1 MSHIVGIDLGTT
13 NSLCAVFL
21 AEQPR
26 LIPNAL
32 GQLLTPSV
40 IGLLEDGQ
48 ILVGAAAKELQ
59 VTQPERCVSCFKR
72 FMGSGE
78 TVELGDRTFTAPELS
93 SMVLQS
99 LKADAEKF
107 LDETVSEAVITVP
120 AYFNDNQRKAT
131 RTAGELAGLKVRRI
145 VNEPTAAALTYG
157 FHDRDGDKKLLVVDL
172 GGGTFDVTLMEV
184 FEGTIEIVST
194 AGENFLGGEDFTNR
208 VLATILQKQGVQ
220 FEVAELKQPQRVSRL
235 RQQCEAAKIHLADQD
250 EATIFVPD
258 ETGELVDGGPK
269 VTITRRQFAKI
280 VQPLLERIAGP
291 IGKALRDGDCQP
303 EDVDEVILVGG
314 ATRMLAVREFLHE
327 RFQVDPLVKFN
338 PDEVVCLGASVQ
350 AALIADDRAVDD
362 MVMTDVCPH
371 TLGVDTAKELGSQ
384 IKSGYFTPIIHRNS
398 TIPTSKEQ
406 VFSTMQPNQQT
417 VQIDVYQGEHR
428 RVEKNLKLGELTVS
442 NIPPGP
448 AGQEIYIRF
457 TYDLNGLIEVEAYA
471 GGTGKKFST
480 VLTQHAAELSQD
492 DVQAA
497 IERMQQLKYY
507 PREDMA
513 VQRLLRLGER
523 LVSEVSPFHRDQLE
537 GAVDSLEHAM
547 NSGDKE
553 MVEGAQQTLVQVLSM
568 LGYEEPNS

>member
-1 MSHIVGIDLGTT
+1 MSHIAGIDLGTT

-21 AEQPR
+21 AEKPR
-26 LIPNAL
+26 LIPNSL
-32 GQLLTPSV
+32 NEFLTPSV
-40 IGLLEDGQ
+40 IGMLDDGQ

-59 VTQPERCVSCFKR
+59 VTQPERCAASFKR
-72 FMGSGE
+72 LMGSSE
-78 TVELGDRTFTAPELS
+78 TVQLGDRKFTAPELS
-93 SMVLQS
+93 SMVLKS

-107 LDETVSEAVITVP
+107 LDEPVSEAVITVP

-235 RQQCEAAKIHLADQD
+235 RQQCEAAKILLAEQD
-250 EATIFVPD
+250 EATILVPD
-258 ETGELVDGGPK
+258 ESGELADGGPQ
-269 VTITRRQFAKI
+269 VTISRQQFAKT
-280 VQPLLERIAGP
+280 VEPLLERIAGP

-303 EDVDEVILVGG
+303 SEVDEVILVGG
-314 ATRMLAVREFLHE
+314 ATRMSAVRDFLRN
-327 RFQVDPLVKFN
+327 RFEVDPLVKFN

-384 IKSGYFTPIIHRNS
+384 IKSGYFTPVIHRNT

-406 VFSTMQPNQQT
+406 VFSTIQPNQQV

-428 RVEKNLKLGELTVS
+428 RVEKNLKLGELVVS

-448 AGQEIYIRF
+448 AGQEIFIRF
-457 TYDLNGLIEVEAYA
+457 TYDLNGLIEVEGYA
-471 GGTGKKFST
+471 GSTGKKFRT
-480 VLTQHAAELSQD
+480 VLTQQASELSD
-492 DVQAA
+492 DEVQEA
-497 IERMQQLKYY
+497 IDRMQQLKYY

-513 VQRLLRLGER
+513 TQRLLRLGER
-523 LVSEVSPFHRDQLE
+523 LVGEVSPYHREQLE
-537 GAVDSLEHAM
+537 AAVDSLESAI

-553 MVEGAQQTLVQVLSM
+553 MVEGAQQTLLQVLSM
-568 LGYEEPNS
+568 LGYEETDK